1 MEPVKFV
8 AVTQQAQVHMVCEL
22 AARIW
27 KEHYTPIIGGEQ
39 VDYMLET
46 LQSVPAVTRQMEQ
59 EGYQYYLLETGGR
72 TAGYVGIQP
81 GGGKLFLSKLYVDKS
96 FRGKKLARRALEFL
110 EQYCREHGLPL
121 LAALPFERE
130 AAEQYAGGRLLADL
144 SPVWRERFA
153 ALRDALREA
162 FSRAMEEKE
171 GGHA

>member
-81 GGGKLFLSKLYVDKS
+81 GGGKLFLSKLYVDKP

-110 EQYCREHGLPL
+110 EQYCREHGLSVIWL
-121 LAALPFERE
+121 TVNRHNDDSIAAYHALGFQTVRQEV
-130 AAEQYAGGRLLADL
+130 ADIGHGY
-144 SPVWRERFA
+144 VMDDFI
-153 ALRDALREA
+153 
-162 FSRAMEEKE
+162 MEYEVK
-171 GGHA
+171 